1 MLDIDQL
8 MANMPKDEDE
18 LKTVQ
23 EKRRQILQE
32 NRDKETGMLPVALP
46 TELSGFRY
54 SFFRGRN
61 LAKSAPLPARKAR
74 NHRLCEHGAI
84 LEAYFPQTIP
94 MDSAQ
99 FAVFMQE
106 LAAGR

>member
-8 MANMPKDEDE
+8 LANMPKDEDE
-18 LKTVQ
+18 LKAVQ
-23 EKRRQILQE
+23 DKHRQILQE
-32 NRDKETGMLPVALP
+32 NRDKE
-46 TELSGFRY
+46 
-54 SFFRGRN
+54 
-61 LAKSAPLPARKAR
+61 KARKAR

-84 LEAYFPQTIP
+84 LEAYFPLTIP

-99 FAVFMQE
+99 FAAFMQE